1 MEWLFCE
8 ALIVWHFVERV
19 LQEKT
24 DWLGKKDRSFSA
36 AVLKPVPLASLSA
49 LPLFATMM
57 LAGILA
63 WCETTKH
70 GRPHAYLRFPI
81 ALYQHVS
88 QRRARNTSY
97 KLDMK
102 CSFWQVFQAEFPESL
117 VSDSKGRDSRY
128 KTRNRTRIGLE
139 IWGFPVSDSE
149 SDSRIWDVLN
159 NLDLSPSICPFL

>member
-1 MEWLFCE
+1 M
-8 ALIVWHFVERV
+8 
-19 LQEKT
+19 
-24 DWLGKKDRSFSA
+24 
-36 AVLKPVPLASLSA
+36 LKPVPLASLSA

-102 CSFWQVFQAEFPESL
+102 CSFWQVFQNL
-117 VSDSKGRDSRY
+117 K
-128 KTRNRTRIGLE
+128 LL
-139 IWGFPVSDSE
+139 
-149 SDSRIWDVLN
+149 SRILTILIVVDIPLIFVAFVQISTERKSMGFEL
-159 NLDLSPSICPFL
+159 LLKLR